1 MKSYIILAWRTVQG
15 IDHDYPRLRF
25 SGFSKREAIR
35 LYRER
40 LNLKGV
46 KLNLIIEPAIFI

>member
-1 MKSYIILAWRTVQG
+1 MKSYTILAWRTVQG

-46 KLNLIIEPAIFI
+46 KLNLIIEPAFII

>member
-1 MKSYIILAWRTVQG
+1 MKSYKILAWRTVKG
-15 IDHDYPRLRF
+15 IDYEYPRLRLM
-25 SGFSKREAIR
+25 GYSKRQAIR